1 MCWEEACLRHRL
13 VGAFSPVKD
22 GALSPVNHIG
32 KIPVS
37 IVTHQNCV
45 QPMQWGSLLSL
56 FRLEILQSVVWNR
69 LQKETRETE
78 TRERLQLSLLWC
90 IGSLLKK
97 KKKKKSNVVHWH
109 CWEEVLSADGIS
121 CQCSLTSSTPCTQFL
136 LFMLSEVRLC
146 WAPCLHYT
154 LYNTGIRAIAITIL
168 SSLFFSK
175 KKRSELRKKNSSTPL
190 PLSFLMGWSMSV
202 SYTHLTLPTMAVV

>member
-97 KKKKKSNVVHWH
+97 KKKKKQ
-109 CWEEVLSADGIS
+109 C
-121 CQCSLTSSTPCTQFL
+121 CSLTL
-136 LFMLSEVRLC
+136 LGGGFECWWYFMPVQSHVQHSLYPVLAVHAFWGTFVLGSLF
-146 WAPCLHYT
+146 T
-154 LYNTGIRAIAITIL
+154 LYT
-168 SSLFFSK
+168 
-175 KKRSELRKKNSSTPL
+175 
-190 PLSFLMGWSMSV
+190 V
-202 SYTHLTLPTMAVV
+202 